1 MKKTLLLSLTVLLAL
16 SSCGTYTGAGAYTGA
31 QFGSIIG
38 SAVGGISG
46 GWRGHEVGK
55 LIGLAGGAAV
65 GAAVGSAADRAA
77 EERRQERAG
86 RYEGRTGI
94 NTRQVQDDSG
104 YDPQGRGDDR
114 ITMDGGAMPRGYV
127 ANAAALE
134 ISHVQLVDATNDG
147 QLKRDESAH
156 IVFEIRNTSSKPIY
170 SVQPSVREMTG
181 NKHIHISE
189 NILVEC
195 IRPNEVI
202 RYTAQ
207 VKADCGLRNGE
218 AVVQVSVFQAG
229 REVSSQNQI
238 LRIATFKR

>member
-1 MKKTLLLSLTVLLAL
+1 
-16 SSCGTYTGAGAYTGA
+16 
-31 QFGSIIG
+31 
-38 SAVGGISG
+38 
-46 GWRGHEVGK
+46 
-55 LIGLAGGAAV
+55 
-65 GAAVGSAADRAA
+65 
-77 EERRQERAG
+77 
-86 RYEGRTGI
+86 
-94 NTRQVQDDSG
+94 VQDDSG
-104 YDPQGRGDDR
+104 YDPRGRGDDR
-114 ITMDGGAMPRGYV
+114 ITMDSGTMPRGYV

-156 IVFEIRNTSSKPIY
+156 IVFEIRNTSTKPIY

-195 IRPNEVI
+195 IHPNEVI

-207 VKADCGLRNGE
+207 VKADHGLRNGE
-218 AVVQVSVFQAG
+218 AVIKVSVFQAG
-229 REVSSQNQI
+229 REVSSQSQF